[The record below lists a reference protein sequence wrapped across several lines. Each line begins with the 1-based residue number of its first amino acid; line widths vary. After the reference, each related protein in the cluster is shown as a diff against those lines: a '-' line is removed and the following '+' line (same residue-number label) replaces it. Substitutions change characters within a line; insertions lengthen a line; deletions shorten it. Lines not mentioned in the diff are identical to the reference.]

1 MSWKDLYDAVHTTIT
16 CFTTQFLVR
25 LCCPI

>member
-16 CFTTQFLVR
+16 CLNTQFLVR
-25 LCCPI
+25 LCCSI